1 MRFVLGL
8 AALLVGFVAN
18 ASAQS
23 CPVLGPDSLRCQ
35 QGVGRAGSVYVK
47 IKMKAVQKCLNKIQS
62 GDLSGDPVTVCRG
75 TPGVPPTDQTT
86 ADKIARAEGR
96 VASILAGKCSDP
108 VVADLGLCAAT
119 VPGLTTCLIADHFAR
134 TDAAIEEEYG
144 AVTVGSDAEQDC
156 QASVAKEAG
165 KYLNAR
171 LKAIEK
177 CFDTRNKKV
186 CGSADP
192 LPNCLSPSETGPS
205 AEATAAKKIQRAAD
219 KMVQKIGEV
228 CDDTDLGGL
237 DACAS
242 TTAGI
247 DDCLFCSHNNAAAL
261 LVAGE
266 YQAVQAANPAG
277 PSLQSIA
284 DAANDGD
291 TIFLEPGTY
300 LGQTMILKDSNL
312 SIIGIKTCDTGARAI
327 LLNDPMAPA
336 DNGIISCG
344 SLTTCPTPDPMDP
357 DQDHIAD
364 NLLFQGFEVNDFDAN
379 DIFTGGADGVTYRD
393 MITRGPGTNPG
404 TEYVLFPVLSNN
416 VLVEDSL
423 VEGVRDAGIYVG
435 QSTNIV
441 VRNNEVF
448 GNPAGIEIE
457 NSANAE
463 VYGNYAHDN
472 SGGILIFKLVL
483 PIEYSNC
490 HVIHDNIIT
499 NNNIPNFGSGLVGDV
514 PVGTGMLILSND
526 SGVFQNN
533 TVTGN
538 DTFGIVLTD
547 QNVLN
552 VLFDPDPFPVLA
564 TDYIAENNSFVGNTQ
579 TGNGQNPDPFVPP
592 QFASDGAVVVTNGG
606 SGPGQCGDD
615 VARFCKLDPMT
626 PCTSDAVCGANGPCF
641 GSYFWNV
648 MPACPV
654 PPVQPG
660 CPFVP
665 PPTTSTT
672 SSTSTTMISTT
683 TTTTVLYTWT
693 QVQALFAS
701 SCTPCHTT
709 SSSGGLTGLNDY
721 NVGYTNTVN
730 APSSELPTMDRI
742 EPFNSAQ
749 SYLMHKL
756 DGTHLG
762 VGGSGVQM
770 PAFSTPLAQDVRD
783 SIRAWIN
790 SGAPQN

>member
-8 AALLVGFVAN
+8 AAVLVGFVAN
-18 ASAQS
+18 ASAQN
-23 CPVLGPDSLRCQ
+23 CPILGPDSLRCQ
-35 QGVGRAGSVYVK
+35 QGVGRAGAVYVK
-47 IKMKAVQKCLNKIQS
+47 MRMKAVQQCLNKIQS
-62 GDLSGDPVTVCRG
+62 GDLTGDPVTVCRG

-86 ADKIARAEGR
+86 ADKVARAEGR

-108 VVADLGLCAAT
+108 VVASLGLCAAT
-119 VPGLTTCLIADHFAR
+119 VPGLATCLIDDHFAR
-134 TDAAIEEEYG
+134 TDAALEEEYG
-144 AVTVGSDAEQDC
+144 TVVAGGPQEQEC
-156 QASVAKEAG
+156 QAAVAKWAG
-165 KYLNAR
+165 KYLSTR
-171 LKAIEK
+171 VKAIAR
-177 CFDTRNKKV
+177 CFDTRNKRV
-186 CGSADP
+186 CGSTDP
-192 LPNCLSPSETGPS
+192 LPNCLSPSATGPS
-205 AEATAAKKIQRAAD
+205 AERSAAKKIQRAAD
-219 KMVQKIGEV
+219 KMVEKIGDVCMDAEV
-228 CDDTDLGGL
+228 AAL
-237 DACAS
+237 DACGS
-242 TTAGI
+242 TVTTL

-261 LVAGE
+261 LVAGQ
-266 YQAVQAANPAG
+266 YQAVHAANPAG

-291 TIFLEPGTY
+291 TILLEPGTY
-300 LGQTMILKDSNL
+300 LGQTMELKDSNL
-312 SIIGIKTCDTGARAI
+312 SLIGIKTCDTGARAI
-327 LLNDPMAPA
+327 LLNDPMTPA

-344 SLTTCPTPDPMDP
+344 SLTVCPTPDPMDP

-364 NLLFQGFEVNDFDAN
+364 NLLFQGFEVNDYDAN

-404 TEYVLFPVLSNN
+404 TEYGVFPVLSNN
-416 VLVEDSL
+416 VLVEDCL

-435 QSTNIV
+435 QSTNII

-483 PIEYSNC
+483 PVEHSNC
-490 HVIHDNIIT
+490 HVIRDNIVT
-499 NNNIPNFGSGLVGDV
+499 NNNTPNFGSGLVGDV

-547 QNVLN
+547 QEVLN
-552 VLFDPDPFPVLA
+552 LLFDPDPFPVKSS
-564 TDYIAENNSFVGNTQ
+564 DYFAENNSFVGNTQ
-579 TGNGQNPDPFVPP
+579 TGNGSNPDPFVPAA
-592 QFASDGAVVVTNGG
+592 FASNGAVVITGG
-606 SGPGQCGDD
+606 APGTGNCADD
-615 VARFCKLDPMT
+615 LPRFCKLAPMT
-626 PCTSDAVCGANGPCF
+626 ACTSDAACGVNGPCF

-648 MPACPV
+648 LPACPA

-665 PPTTSTT
+665 PPSTTSTT
-672 SSTSTTMISTT
+672 STTSTLISTT
-683 TTTTVLYTWT
+683 TSTSVLYTWT
-693 QVQALFAS
+693 QVQALLAS

-721 NVGYTNTVN
+721 NLGYTNTVN
-730 APSSELPTMDRI
+730 APSSELVTMDRI
-742 EPFNSAQ
+742 EPSDSAN

-770 PAFSTPLAQDVRD
+770 PAFSTPLAEDVRN
-783 SIRAWIN
+783 SIRAWIDA
-790 SGAPQN
+790 GALQN